1 MKTTDTNAKIIKL
14 ALIGEITIAV
24 ALILLLAVA
33 GGIFTMAMMDQD
45 FARLMLRDAFS
56 GQYLPDPTDVTL
68 ALGGVGKAQ
77 TLGAIVLG
85 FAPNLIGAAMLFY
98 AWRLFH
104 GFRRDGVFTQK
115 AGARLRLMGG
125 LLLIL
130 VPVSMV
136 SELAVTALVAMYSE
150 SGQRYI
156 SVSFDEG
163 DIYAVTIGL
172 TILAVG
178 HIVAQAAQL
187 ADENRSFV

>member
-14 ALIGEITIAV
+14 ALIGEVTIAV

-56 GQYLPDPTDVTL
+56 GQYLRDSTDVTL

-77 TLGAIVLG
+77 TLGAMVLG

-163 DIYAVTIGL
+163 DIYAVAIGL